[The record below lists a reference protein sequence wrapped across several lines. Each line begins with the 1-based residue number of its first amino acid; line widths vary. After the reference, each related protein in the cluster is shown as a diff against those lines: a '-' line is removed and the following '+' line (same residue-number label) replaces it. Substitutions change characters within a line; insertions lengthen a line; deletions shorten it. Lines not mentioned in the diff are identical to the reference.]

1 MKFLII
7 NTHDIIGGAERNS
20 FDLFTILKSRFKT
33 TLIVGKKLSND
44 GNIVVVKFFLLKIFC

>member
-33 TLIVGKKLSND
+33 TLIVGKAFK
-44 GNIVVVKFFLLKIFC
+44 